1 MSYIET
7 AARYEKMQENGR
19 VKKVTERFIVDALT
33 CTEAEARTVEE
44 LQQCVSDEIDVT
56 SNKKVNIAEVMGD
69 KECGRFWL
77 AKVSFITI
85 DEKTAAEKRTVS
97 QILVGA
103 PDFINAV
110 EEFNEGM
117 KGTMAD
123 FELIGLTE
131 TPIVDYFPAKLSGDG
146 E

>member
-1 MSYIET
+1 
-7 AARYEKMQENGR
+7 MQENGR

>member
-1 MSYIET
+1 MSYNIAKCRCQKT
-7 AARYEKMQENGR
+7 LENGKI
-19 VKKVTERFIVDALT
+19 KKVTEQYLFDSLSVT
-33 CTEAEARTVEE
+33 ETEARAKEE
-44 LQQCVSDEIDVT
+44 IGALYPDMEVRDVVST
-56 SNKKVNIAEVMGD
+56 KIAEIFGD

-85 DEKTAAEKRTVS
+85 DEKTAAEKRTIS

-103 PDFINAV
+103 PNFTNAV

>member
-7 AARYEKMQENGR
+7 AARYEKLQENGSK
-19 VKKVTERFIVDALT
+19 KKVTERFIVEALS
-33 CTEAEARTVEE
+33 CPEAEARIIEE
-44 LQQCVSDEIDVT
+44 LQPYIEGDLDVT
-56 SNKKVNIAEVMGD
+56 SNKKVAISEVMGD
-69 KECGRFWL
+69 YGAERFWL

-103 PDFINAV
+103 PDFVNAL
-110 EEFNEGM
+110 EEFNAGM

-123 FELIGLTE
+123 FELTSLSE
-131 TPIVDYFPAKLSGDG
+131 TPIVGFYNIKMG
-146 E
+146 